1 MRNSCTATLLIDD
14 EKTRVTRFDF
24 APNEETG
31 WHEHAYDY
39 VITPITECHMR
50 LEHPDGSETE
60 AYVPAGEAYR
70 RVAGICHNVIN
81 VSEQMM
87 SFIEVELKKD

>member
-1 MRNSCTATLLIDD
+1 MPKSCTATLLIDD

-31 WHEHAYDY
+31 WHEHSYDY
-39 VITPITECHMR
+39 VITALTECHMR

-60 AYVPAGEAYR
+60 AHVPAGEAYR
-70 RVAGICHNVIN
+70 RTAGIRHNVVN
-81 VSEQMM
+81 VSEKMM